1 MVTQHV
7 KGIETL
13 SDEQNSQLQRA
24 LDFEDQADGTMSTG
38 SCIIVLISASKGR
51 KGKKKSKSLKR
62 DTHRTRRASK
72 RKHSIGVK
80 EEQEREENVVAH
92 VYERDPKNYGEA
104 IRSSKREG

>member
-1 MVTQHV
+1 MRSVYHNPRKNSLPKRSQVGVIIGRSDETKGYKVFLQKENKVVVTQHV

-51 KGKKKSKSLKR
+51 KGKKKS
-62 DTHRTRRASK
+62 
-72 RKHSIGVK
+72 
-80 EEQEREENVVAH
+80 
-92 VYERDPKNYGEA
+92 
-104 IRSSKREG
+104 SS